1 MEIGK
6 CRDSKGYV
14 KGLKNKTEVVKLD
27 EIDDRSDERLLSC
40 FTKCRGTLL
49 ASGCEL
55 ISGAKIGNGCY
66 AHLGDIV
73 FGKDDEEKGYSKSF
87 HACWVFSKCTDGE
100 YLYASNM
107 FLLLML

>member
-14 KGLKNKTEVVKLD
+14 KGLKNKTEIVKLD
-27 EIDDRSDERLLSC
+27 EVDDRSDERLLSC

-55 ISGAKIGNGCY
+55 MSGAKIGNGCY
-66 AHLGDIV
+66 AHLGDVV
-73 FGKDDEEKGYSKSF
+73 FGKDDEESVQPTVF
-87 HACWVFSKCTDGE
+87 HACWVFSKCTDGG
-100 YLYASNM
+100 YL
-107 FLLLML
+107 